1 MAGFVLDTSA
11 MIAYLYDEQGADTV
25 EEVLD
30 SQQEV
35 LAPFMA
41 IMEVRYKLIRDFGV
55 DSSSRFLDVLYGW
68 PMRVVESTSEWG
80 QAAADV
86 KVPGKVSLADAWV
99 AALALLEDA
108 TLVHRDPEF
117 DSVTD
122 LKVVRLPY
130 RPRGAR
136 S

>member
-1 MAGFVLDTSA
+1 

-30 SQQEV
+30 SRQEV

-55 DSSSRFLDVLYGW
+55 DRGSRFLDVLSGW
-68 PMRVVESTSEWG
+68 PMRVVESTPDWG

-86 KVPGKVSLADAWV
+86 KVPGNVSVADAWV

-117 DSVTD
+117 DAFTD

-130 RPRGAR
+130 KPRGAR